1 MDSVFSIMLS
11 SFVSIFSGMV
21 LFLLQ
26 RFLKSQQKK
35 EEIRDLDKATQ
46 NALILKS
53 LNALGK
59 LTVANS
65 IALRDGRTNGE
76 MSSAL
81 KEYEQVEKE
90 LYASLVS
97 VNVKSK
103 SI

>member
-1 MDSVFSIMLS
+1 MDSVFSIMIT
-11 SFVSIFSGMV
+11 SFASIFSGTI

-26 RFLKSQQKK
+26 RFFKSQQKK

-59 LTVANS
+59 LTVANT

-90 LYASLVS
+90 LYAYLVS
-97 VNVKSK
+97 VNVKGK
-103 SI
+103 SV

>member
-26 RFLKSQQKK
+26 RFLKNQQKK

>member
-1 MDSVFSIMLS
+1 MDSVFSIMIT
-11 SFVSIFSGMV
+11 SFASIFSGTI

-26 RFLKSQQKK
+26 RFFKSQQKK

-59 LTVANS
+59 LTVANT

-90 LYASLVS
+90 LYAYLVS
-97 VNVKSK
+97 VNVKGK

>member
-1 MDSVFSIMLS
+1 MDSVFSIMIT
-11 SFVSIFSGMV
+11 SFASIFSGTI

-26 RFLKSQQKK
+26 RFFKSQQKK

-59 LTVANS
+59 LTVANT

-90 LYASLVS
+90 LYAYLVS
-97 VNVKSK
+97 VNVNGKSV
-103 SI
+103 

>member
-11 SFVSIFSGMV
+11 AFVSIFSGMV

-26 RFLKSQQKK
+26 RFFKNQQKK
-35 EEIRDLDKATQ
+35 EEMRDLDKATQ

-90 LYASLVS
+90 LYACLVS
-97 VNVKSK
+97 VNVKGK

>member
-1 MDSVFSIMLS
+1 MTNNEFKRILLEDSPVMSKQEL
-11 SFVSIFSGMV
+11 
-21 LFLLQ
+21 
-26 RFLKSQQKK
+26 
-35 EEIRDLDKATQ
+35 EEI
-46 NALILKS
+46 IE
-53 LNALGK
+53 ALGK

>member
-1 MDSVFSIMLS
+1 MDSVFSIMLT
-11 SFVSIFSGMV
+11 SFASVFSGTI
-21 LFLLQ
+21 LFLVQ
-26 RFLKSQQKK
+26 RFLKKLQKK
-35 EEIRDLDKATQ
+35 EEIRDHDKATQ

-90 LYASLVS
+90 LYAYLVS
-97 VNVKSK
+97 VNVKGK